1 MPSNWQKYL
10 LEFFAAVTV
19 LLAGGHLAHLF
30 SIEWL
35 EVLSA
40 IVTLVLSFL
49 VPSAPEVAVLPAPE
63 PSKPTPAPM
72 PPGKK

>member
-1 MPSNWQKYL
+1 VPSNWQKYL

-30 SIEWL
+30 SVEWL
-35 EVLSA
+35 ETLTA
-40 IVTLVLSFL
+40 IVTLILSFL
-49 VPSAPEVAVLPAPE
+49 VPSAPVTLLPAPNKH
-63 PSKPTPAPM
+63 PQPAPPP